1 MKSIVSFSHIGIIYD
16 VNLAFIR
23 YFLAVA
29 DTGNFTEAAERC
41 HVTQPTLSAGIARL
55 EDEIGS
61 RLFDRG
67 RRTTLS
73 AAGQRLLPHAR
84 AMVEA
89 WRLARAE
96 QRSSRRAR
104 LLRIA
109 IASTLPIASAMQW
122 LASAQ
127 GHVPFDLEISEGTAE
142 VVAERWRRGRCDV
155 ALFPDF
161 VPFAAR
167 IPITVANAASLW
179 REPYLLAASSSHLM
193 ATRDRWSVKD
203 LADAPFVLR
212 AACEAHDQAQ
222 RLFADEGVR
231 PRAVLRSADEERC
244 AAAVLAG
251 LGVSLMPRSLLR
263 PGMASAEIREVALER
278 RVMLGWREDLDSEL
292 LTVLRDTAAAHLW
305 PGRSGVRDM
314 RLEFVR

>member
-1 MKSIVSFSHIGIIYD
+1 M
-16 VNLAFIR
+16 NLAFIR

-55 EDEIGS
+55 EEEVGA

-67 RRTTLS
+67 RRSDLS

-96 QRSSRRAR
+96 QRSSRRTR
-104 LLRIA
+104 LVRVA
-109 IASTLPIASAMQW
+109 IASTVPVASAMQW
-122 LASAQ
+122 LAAAQ
-127 GHVPFDLEISEGTAE
+127 AQVGFDVEVSEGTADA
-142 VVAERWRRGRCDV
+142 VGERWRRKRCDV
-155 ALFPDF
+155 ALFP
-161 VPFAAR
+161 AR
-167 IPITVANAASLW
+167 GAITADNAASLW
-179 REPYLLAASSSHLM
+179 REPYLLAAAAGHLV
-193 ATRDRWSVKD
+193 ATRDRWSIKD
-203 LADAPFVLR
+203 LADTPFVLR
-212 AACEAHDQAQ
+212 AACEAHDEAT
-222 RLFADEGVR
+222 RLAAAEGVR

-263 PGMASAEIREVALER
+263 PGMASAEIRELALER
-278 RVMLGWREDLDSEL
+278 RVMLGWREDLDGEL
-292 LTVLRDTAAAHLW
+292 LGVLRDTAAAHPW
-305 PGRSGVRDM
+305 PGRSGIRAM
-314 RLEFVR
+314 RLEFAR

>member
-1 MKSIVSFSHIGIIYD
+1 MKSIVSFLSIGIIYA

-55 EDEIGS
+55 EEEVGA

-67 RRTTLS
+67 RRSSLS
-73 AAGQRLLPHAR
+73 GAGQRLLPHAR
-84 AMVEA
+84 TMVEA

-104 LLRIA
+104 LVRVA
-109 IASTLPIASAMQW
+109 IASTLPIAAAMQW
-122 LASAQ
+122 LVSAQ
-127 GHVPFDLEISEGTAE
+127 AQISFDMEISEGRAE

-155 ALFPDF
+155 ALFP
-161 VPFAAR
+161 VRAAV
-167 IPITVANAASLW
+167 TVANAAFLW
-179 REPYLLAASSSHLM
+179 REPYVLAAASGHLV

-203 LADAPFVLR
+203 LADTPFILR
-212 AACEAHDQAQ
+212 AACEAHDEAT
-222 RLFADEGVR
+222 RMVAAEGVR
-231 PRAVLRSADEERC
+231 PRAVLHSADEERC

-263 PGMASAEIREVALER
+263 PGMAEAEIREVALER
-278 RVMLGWREDLDSEL
+278 RVVLGWRGELDDAL
-292 LTVLRDTAAAHLW
+292 LTVLRETAAAHPW
-305 PGRSGVRDM
+305 PGRTGVRHM

>member
-1 MKSIVSFSHIGIIYD
+1 M
-16 VNLAFIR
+16 NLAFIR

-29 DTGNFTEAAERC
+29 ETGNFTEAAERC
-41 HVTQPTLSAGIARL
+41 NVTQPTLSAGVARL
-55 EDEIGS
+55 EEEIGA

-67 RRTTLS
+67 RRSGLS

-96 QRSSRRAR
+96 QRSSRRTR
-104 LLRIA
+104 LVRIA
-109 IASTLPIASAMQW
+109 IASTVPVASALHW

-127 GHVPFDLEISEGTAE
+127 GQAAFDLEVSEGTAE
-142 VVAERWRRGRCDV
+142 AVAERWRRGRCDV
-155 ALFPDF
+155 ALFPSRAQ
-161 VPFAAR
+161 VP
-167 IPITVANAASLW
+167 TTNATALW
-179 REPYLLAASSSHLM
+179 REPYLLAAAASHLV
-193 ATRDRWSVKD
+193 ATRDRWSIKD
-203 LADAPFVLR
+203 LADTPFILR
-212 AACEAHDQAQ
+212 AACEAHDEAT
-222 RLFADEGVR
+222 RLVAAEGVR

-278 RVMLGWREDLDSEL
+278 RVVLGWREDLDGEL
-292 LTVLRDTAAAHLW
+292 LAALRDTATAHPW
-305 PGRSGVRDM
+305 PGRGSVRDA
-314 RLEFVR
+314 RLDFAR

>member
-1 MKSIVSFSHIGIIYD
+1 MKSIVSFLIIGIVYG
-16 VNLAFIR
+16 VNLTFIR

-29 DTGNFTEAAERC
+29 DTGNFTAAAERC
-41 HVTQPTLSAGIARL
+41 HVTQPTLSAGVARL
-55 EDEIGS
+55 EEEIGS

-67 RRTTLS
+67 RRTALS

-84 AMVEA
+84 TMVEA

-96 QRSSRRAR
+96 QRSSRRTR
-104 LLRIA
+104 LVRIA
-109 IASTLPIASAMQW
+109 IGSTVPVPSAVHW

-127 GHVPFDLEISEGTAE
+127 GQSPFDVEVSEGTAE
-142 VVAERWRRGRCDV
+142 AVAERWRRGRCDV
-155 ALFPDF
+155 ALFAWRAP
-161 VPFAAR
+161 VPA
-167 IPITVANAASLW
+167 TNATALW
-179 REPYLLAASSSHLM
+179 REPYLLGAAGSHLV

-203 LADAPFVLR
+203 LADTPFILR
-212 AACEAHDQAQ
+212 AGCEAHDEAT
-222 RLFADEGVR
+222 RMVTAEGVR

-278 RVMLGWREDLDSEL
+278 RVMLGWRADLDGEL
-292 LTVLRDTAAAHLW
+292 VTVLRDTATAHPW
-305 PGRSGVRDM
+305 PGRTGGRDM
-314 RLEFVR
+314 RLDFAR